1 MAKSSIPEL
10 DRSALLTL
18 LASQPDDILK
28 DLMRTVAQGAINAEF
43 DEFIGAEH
51 YGREEGRLDYRNGSR
66 QRSVDTRMGTIDLKI
81 PRARETNFVPPLLE
95 HRKRSERALVAAVQ
109 EMVINGVSSRKVER
123 VLHELGVERMS
134 KSQVSLLCV
143 QLDGTVRAFRERRLE
158 AAYPYIMFDAIY
170 VKMRED
176 GRVAN
181 QAVVI
186 AYAVNEHGL
195 REVIGVDIVLT
206 ESRESWSTF
215 MRGLIERGLHGV
227 RLVVSDAH
235 EGLKAAIATIL
246 PQAQWQRCR
255 VHFLRNIMAHVP
267 QHRKLEI
274 AAAFRSILS
283 METADAAR
291 LQAVKIIEQHS
302 KANPKAMEILGAG
315 LEDVLSFFDFPSE
328 HHRKLWS
335 SNPIEHLN
343 GTLRKRTNVVGIFPN
358 AGAALRLI
366 SMVLIEQTE
375 DWITERCYMSEAS
388 MQLVNSPKNAY
399 TRGA

>member
-1 MAKSSIPEL
+1 
-10 DRSALLTL
+10 
-18 LASQPDDILK
+18 
-28 DLMRTVAQGAINAEF
+28 
-43 DEFIGAEH
+43 
-51 YGREEGRLDYRNGSR
+51 
-66 QRSVDTRMGTIDLKI
+66 
-81 PRARETNFVPPLLE
+81 
-95 HRKRSERALVAAVQ
+95 
-109 EMVINGVSSRKVER
+109 MVINGVSSRKVER

-158 AAYPYIMFDAIY
+158 AAYPYLMFDAIY

-176 GRVAN
+176 GRVGN

-291 LQAVKIIEQHS
+291 LQAVKIIDQHS

-315 LEDVLSFFDFPSE
+315 LEDVLSFFDFPLRAPPQALVFQSDRAPQRNATQA
-328 HHRKLWS
+328 HQRRGDLPQRRRRTS
-335 SNPIEHLN
+335 PDLN
-343 GTLRKRTNVVGIFPN
+343 GPHRADGGLDNGALLHERGIDCSLSTRPRTRILGARNRITL
-358 AGAALRLI
+358 A
-366 SMVLIEQTE
+366 QTTHE
-375 DWITERCYMSEAS
+375 SGRAPQSSPRYSETAD
-388 MQLVNSPKNAY
+388 
-399 TRGA
+399 